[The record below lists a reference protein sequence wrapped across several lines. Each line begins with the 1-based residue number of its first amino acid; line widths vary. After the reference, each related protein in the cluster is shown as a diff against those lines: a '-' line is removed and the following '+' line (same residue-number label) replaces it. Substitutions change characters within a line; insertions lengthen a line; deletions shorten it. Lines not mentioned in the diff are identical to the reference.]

1 MKQKIH
7 PEPRRRTVIGVT
19 GLAVNKQGQFLLTQR
34 HQPDTPAWHNKWN
47 IPGGGVEFGESPEDA
62 LIRECWEELRVK
74 PTILLAQPIPVN
86 IVWYAADTGYDHDF
100 HLLLL
105 CYIVDI
111 GDQEIDLT
119 HDPEEETSD
128 YRWSTEDELAEVDGL
143 PQTVETVKK
152 ALNLVKEHDILSG
165 LC

>member
-1 MKQKIH
+1 MKQK
-7 PEPRRRTVIGVT
+7 TVIGVI
-19 GLAVNKQGQFLLTQR
+19 GLALNKNGQVLLTKR

-47 IPGGGVEFGESPEDA
+47 IPGGGVEFGENPEDA
-62 LIRECWEELRVK
+62 LTREFWEELRVK
-74 PTILLAQPIPVN
+74 PKILLKQPIPVN
-86 IVWYAADTGYDHDF
+86 IVWYAKDTGYDHDF

-119 HDPEEETSD
+119 NDPEEETSD
-128 YRWSTEDELAEVDGL
+128 YRWYKENELDQIDCL
-143 PQTVETVKK
+143 PQTIETTKK
-152 ALNLVKEHDILSG
+152 ALKLVREHDILSG

>member
-1 MKQKIH
+1 MKQKTILA
-7 PEPRRRTVIGVT
+7 VL
-19 GLAVNKQGQFLLTQR
+19 GLAINKQGQVLLTQR

-47 IPGGGVEFGESPEDA
+47 IPGGGMEFGESPTDA
-62 LIRECWEELRVK
+62 LTREFWEELRVK
-74 PTILLAQPIPVN
+74 PTILYPQPIPVN
-86 IVWYAADTGYDHDF
+86 VVWYGRDVGLDTDAHI
-100 HLLLL
+100 LLL

-111 GDQEIDLT
+111 GDQVIDLT

-128 YRWSTEDELAEVDGL
+128 YRWYSPEELSSVDGL

-152 ALNLVKEHDILSG
+152 ALSLVKQHDILSE